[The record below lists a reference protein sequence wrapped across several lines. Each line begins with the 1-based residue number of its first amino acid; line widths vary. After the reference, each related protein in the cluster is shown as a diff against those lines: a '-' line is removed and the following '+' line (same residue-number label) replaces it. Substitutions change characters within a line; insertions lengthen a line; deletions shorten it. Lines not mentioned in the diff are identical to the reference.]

1 MVVTTKHSCEEAAR
15 FSGLHKSQFCK
26 MLKSHSKVAVSTLKS
41 LSKKQ
46 ARQFSKALQDLHGLP
61 WKIAI
66 LIDSTLQ
73 HRASLHPENAKKFNH
88 GKGFVIGHQWTNI
101 VLIIND
107 MLIPLPPIPY
117 YSKPYCL
124 EHELAYQTEHE
135 LVINYIDQL
144 NLEDYIGSYDPRDV
158 IVLAD
163 SGYDNKKIENAI
175 ANKHWNFIIAL
186 GKTRS
191 VKSEMLYLTTPQS
204 RAWCHIATF
213 FRNHRRLKWKT
224 IRVMTNGAKRKRM
237 EFRIRHTMGS
247 LRYVG
252 QAQLVCSEP
261 RKRPDGRRKYL
272 ACNDVKAT
280 ARQIVLGYR
289 LRWAVELFHKDVKQ
303 HLGFEEVATTSF
315 DSVESHVHWVYCSY
329 ILLHMSLPGVSP
341 DVKSLGDKQRQLQ
354 RVLAHKEKRR
364 VLQKLTQIGGVQRY
378 KDELR
383 QALADA

>member
-1 MVVTTKHSCEEAAR
+1 LCQKT
-15 FSGLHKSQFCK
+15 FSRVL
-26 MLKSHSKVAVSTLKS
+26 
-41 LSKKQ
+41 
-46 ARQFSKALQDLHGLP
+46 
-61 WKIAI
+61 
-66 LIDSTLQ
+66 STLQ